1 MDEFTADA
9 FANRQEPV
17 PFIAGMS
24 NNEADSDS
32 ESAKQNKQ
40 KKSTKSSLQDR
51 LFAK

>member
-9 FANRQEPV
+9 FANREEPV
-17 PFIAGMS
+17 ALIAGMS
-24 NNEADSDS
+24 NNGTDSDS
-32 ESAKQNKQ
+32 ESKQNKQ

>member
-9 FANRQEPV
+9 FANREEPI
-17 PFIAGMS
+17 PLIAGMS
-24 NNEADSDS
+24 NNGVDSDS
-32 ESAKQNKQ
+32 ESKQNKQ